1 MVLRLYAYIHEHYY
15 FRSNVFLR
23 KNKLLVSN
31 HWRNQMAYGP
41 TYLSKTS
48 SADLFL
54 NGLLVMGF
62 LFSVMIASSAQQ
74 TLINLEHEL
83 IAKSFTVHKSQVT
96 DRIKA
101 CEALNESTNGYH
113 AGNWR
118 IEVSGKGVDVTCI
131 QEGYRVP
138 R

>member
-1 MVLRLYAYIHEHYY
+1 MVLPPYAYVNEHCY

-48 SADLFL
+48 YADLFL

-74 TLINLEHEL
+74 TVINLEHEL
-83 IAKSFTVHKSQVT
+83 IAKNFIVHKSQVT

-101 CEALNESTNGYH
+101 CEALRESTNGYH
-113 AGNWR
+113 AGSWR
-118 IEVSGKGVDVTCI
+118 IEVSEKGVSVECV
-131 QEGYRVP
+131 QQGYLVP